1 MQKLLNEWKR
11 FIEGIDP
18 ETDEADFKYYAFDWD
33 DNLMRMPTKIL
44 VKDSE
49 GNEIGISTEEFAH
62 TREYINKASEE
73 HPYEYNGYNLVGYAT
88 NPFRNFRTEGD
99 EQFKIDALK
108 APLVKDSWNAFVEC
122 INSGSYFAIITARG
136 HKPITIFEAI
146 KNLIDKNH
154 GGIKKQELI
163 NSLIEREKTIYSEPN
178 LDADYLLSNYEDKIL
193 EHIYPVSNEE
203 VASKLGGGSA
213 NSPEEAKIIALN
225 MFINDMMKINDN
237 QPIKIGFSDDD
248 KRNVKHV
255 VEIMSGEGAIP
266 EEVALSVFYTGPQ
279 DKEIP
284 KKQTISKQD
293 STGDINSLPP
303 NKKLPRFM
311 ESKNKGN
318 HALKEGLATK
328 MFRTK
333 SYKQK

>member
-1 MQKLLNEWKR
+1 MQS
-11 FIEGIDP
+11 FITYWNKFLKEGIDSNTSVP
-18 ETDEADFKYYAFDWD
+18 KYYAFDWD

-73 HPYEYNGYNLVGYAT
+73 QPYEHNGYNLVGYAP

-154 GGIKKQELI
+154 GGIKKQDLI
-163 NSLIEREKTIYSEPN
+163 NSLMEREKTIYAEPN

-213 NSPEEAKIIALN
+213 NSPEEAKISALN
-225 MFINDMMKINDN
+225 IFINDMMKINDN

-248 KRNVKHV
+248 KRNVEHV
-255 VEIMSGEGAIP
+255 TKVMSGEGSIP
-266 EEVALSVFYTGPQ
+266 EEVALSIFYTGPEK
-279 DKEIP
+279 DIP
-284 KKQTISKQD
+284 KKLTIPKNPATTD
-293 STGDINSLPP
+293 DKPP
-303 NKKLPRFM
+303 NKQLPSYT
-311 ESKNKGN
+311 ESKNRVN
-318 HALKEGLATK
+318 RTLKEGIATK